1 MSDTAWLVGG
11 GFASVVLCLIAFW
24 RLIKTEI
31 RQEVGVLR
39 TEFRTMRENDLAHL
53 DEKLG
58 GLRLEVERGY
68 AHLDEKLGELS
79 DHFTRTVDHVD
90 GRITRMGDR
99 IGRLDGRVNRLDGR
113 VTRLDGRVTRLSDRM
128 DTRFVRIDARM
139 DHLGAQMD
147 ERIGE
152 VRTELRTVADALKGG
167 LLTSETRIMQAIATL
182 AE

>member
-39 TEFRTMRENDLAHL
+39 AEFRTMRENDLAHL
-53 DEKLG
+53 DEKVG
-58 GLRLEVERGY
+58 GLQTEV
-68 AHLDEKLGELS
+68 AHLDEKMGELG
-79 DHFTRTVDHVD
+79 DRFTRTVDHLD
-90 GRITRMGDR
+90 GRMTRMGDR
-99 IGRLDGRVNRLDGR
+99 IGRLDGR

-128 DTRFVRIDARM
+128 DTRFVRMDARM
-139 DHLGAQMD
+139 DHLGVQMD

-152 VRTELRTVADALKGG
+152 VRAELRTLGDALKGD
-167 LLTSETRIMQAIATL
+167 LLASETRIMQAIATL

>member
-39 TEFRTMRENDLAHL
+39 AEFRTMRENDLAHL
-53 DEKLG
+53 DEKVG
-58 GLRLEVERGY
+58 GLQTEV
-68 AHLDEKLGELS
+68 AHLDEKMGELG
-79 DHFTRTVDHVD
+79 DRFTRTVDHLD
-90 GRITRMGDR
+90 GRMTRMGDR
-99 IGRLDGRVNRLDGR
+99 IGRLDGR

-128 DTRFVRIDARM
+128 DTRFVRMDARM
-139 DHLGAQMD
+139 DHLGVQMD

-152 VRTELRTVADALKGG
+152 VRAELRTLGDALKGDF
-167 LLTSETRIMQAIATL
+167 LASETRIMQAIATL